1 MFEWTNWLGTL
12 AAVAIALVANVIV
25 AIVVS
30 AIKSSAGTRAPW
42 LRAMM
47 EKLHVRIQ
55 VLVLVVAIWSA
66 AGLTAP
72 GQYDWW
78 PAVSRILLIATVLSG
93 AWLIA
98 GLASF
103 GIGQLM
109 GRYSIEGDSVPQVRR
124 MRTQL
129 QVIRRLVNVVIAVL
143 AIGIV
148 LFSFPEVRAVG
159 TSVLASAG
167 IVSIIA
173 GLAAQSTLGNLIA
186 GIQLVFSDAVR
197 VGDVVVVEDEWGTI
211 GEITLSYVV
220 VNVWDERRL
229 ILPCTYFTSQP
240 FESWTRN
247 SAKIMGTVYMDVDWR
262 IPVAA
267 VREKYQEFLKAS
279 DLWDGRVGSV
289 LVTDATGGYVNIRFL
304 MSAEDSDRIWT
315 LRCQLRE
322 AMVTWLQEEHPD
334 SLPVTRVVLP
344 EATSG

>member
-1 MFEWTNWLGTL
+1 
-12 AAVAIALVANVIV
+12 
-25 AIVVS
+25 
-30 AIKSSAGTRAPW
+30 
-42 LRAMM
+42 MM

-109 GRYSIEGDSVPQVRR
+109 GRYSIEGESVPQVRR

-197 VGDVVVVEDEWGTI
+197 VGDVVVVEEEWGTI

-262 IPVAA
+262 IPRRGRP
-267 VREKYQEFLKAS
+267 REVPGS
-279 DLWDGRVGSV
+279 SSRPPTCGDGRVGSV

-344 EATSG
+344 EEKSA